1 MGDEK
6 WILYNNVEEEI
17 SLENEMNHNQSHQR
31 PVFSKEAYVVYIYGG
46 IRRESSVICSF
57 W

>member
-57 W
+57 